1 MSLSITQILDDAPDG
16 ASGVANGQTIG
27 DSTPGVVVQ
36 LTGSDAAAGTNLTLY
51 SVGQNGARQALQ
63 TLTVGS
69 NTSSVIFRPPALAE
83 ASYTFEADSATAASN
98 PFAVTID
105 LTPDAA
111 PLLVKVI
118 DDVQP
123 DGPFSGP
130 DAATPRMINDSTP
143 VLEVSLTGTNAAAGD
158 QLKLFSNQ
166 PTQVQLTH
174 TVTAAEVQ
182 NGYVDLTP
190 TLSDGWYQ
198 FQSQLTHADGAFV
211 GASNVR
217 GVRVDTVA
225 PVAPQITA
233 VHDDAG
239 AATGDVASGGST
251 DDTTPTV
258 TVTFDLEQ
266 PPAGPGSPGHN
277 PYPPS
282 STIQGTVQLFANGT
296 LVGSAY
302 AQAGPATITTSALAP
317 GTYALTARNIDTS
330 GNVGATSAAFSLTVT
345 SGDPAPT
352 GGGQLLTSHQYAD
365 SLVGGA
371 GDDTLVAGQGPD
383 ALTGHGGADVFTFK
397 DLPWNAGHSTDFTL
411 GADRLDLTALFQAS
425 GYTGSNPMADGYVS
439 LQSDGA
445 DGTEVYY
452 DTDGPAP
459 GNTIQFRITDLDH
472 VSPTG
477 LTWAQ
482 LAGGAPAA
490 GAPPPAGGGG
500 SPGQTLTSS
509 KYADT
514 LTGGAGADT
523 LNAGQGP
530 DRLTGG
536 GGADSFVFGQLPW
549 NAGHVTDFTPGVDK
563 LDLRALFQAAG
574 YAGTDPVGDHV
585 LEFRSDGAGDTQ
597 VYVDVDGPSGSQ
609 WPFLITTLDHVAP
622 SQVGAGD
629 WLFH

>member
-16 ASGVANGQTIG
+16 ASGVVNGQTIG

-36 LTGSDAAAGTNLTLY
+36 LAGSDAAAGTSLTLY
-51 SVGQNGARQALQ
+51 SVGASGARQALQ

-69 NTSSVIFRPPALAE
+69 DTSYVIFRPSALAE
-83 ASYTFEADSATAASN
+83 ASYTFEADSANAASN
-98 PFAVTID
+98 PFAVTVD

-130 DAATPRMINDSTP
+130 DASTSRMINDSTP
-143 VLEVSLTGTNAAAGD
+143 VLEISLAGTNASAGD
-158 QLKLFSNQ
+158 QLKLFSKQ
-166 PTQVQLTH
+166 PTQVQFTH
-174 TVTAAEVQ
+174 TVTAAEAQ

-190 TLSDGWYQ
+190 TLTDGWYQ
-198 FQSQLTHADGAFV
+198 FQSQLTHADGSFV

-239 AATGDVASGGST
+239 ATTGDLASGGST

-317 GTYALTARNIDTS
+317 GQYALTARNIDTS
-330 GNVGATSAAFSLTVT
+330 GNVGAMSAPFTLTVT
-345 SGDPAPT
+345 SGDPAPAD
-352 GGGQLLTSHQYAD
+352 GAGQVLTSHQYAD

-371 GDDTLVAGQGPD
+371 GNDTLVAGQGPD
-383 ALTGHGGADVFTFK
+383 TLTGNGGADVFTFK
-397 DLPWNAGHSTDFTL
+397 DLPWNAGHTTDFTV

-425 GYTGSNPMADGYVS
+425 GYTGSNPVADGYVS
-439 LQSDGA
+439 LQSDGVG
-445 DGTEVYY
+445 GTEVCY

-459 GNTIQFRITDLDH
+459 GNAIQFRITDLDH

-482 LAGGAPAA
+482 LSGGTSGA
-490 GAPPPAGGGG
+490 GAT
-500 SPGQTLTSS
+500 PGQTLTSS
-509 KYADT
+509 QYADT

-530 DRLTGG
+530 DQLTGG
-536 GGADSFVFGQLPW
+536 AGPDSFVFGQLPW
-549 NAGHVTDFTPGVDK
+549 NAGHITDFTPGADRI
-563 LDLRALFQAAG
+563 DLRQIFQAAG
-574 YAGTDPVGDHV
+574 YSGADPITDHY

-609 WPFLITTLDHVAP
+609 WPFLITTLDHVTP
-622 SQVGAGD
+622 SQIGAGD
-629 WLFH
+629 WLFR

>member
-16 ASGVANGQTIG
+16 ASGVVNGQTIG

-36 LTGSDAAAGTNLTLY
+36 LAGSDAAAGTSLTLY
-51 SVGQNGARQALQ
+51 SVGPGGTRQALQ

-69 NTSSVIFRPPALAE
+69 DTSYVIFRPPALAE
-83 ASYTFEADSATAASN
+83 ASYTFEADSANAASN
-98 PFAVTID
+98 PFAVTVD

-130 DAATPRMINDSTP
+130 DASTSRMINDSTP
-143 VLEVSLTGTNAAAGD
+143 VLEVSLAGTNAAAGD
-158 QLKLFSNQ
+158 QLKLFSKQ
-166 PTQVQLTH
+166 PTQVQFTH
-174 TVTAAEVQ
+174 TVTAAEAQ

-190 TLSDGWYQ
+190 TLADGWYQ

-211 GASNVR
+211 GPSNVR

-225 PVAPQITA
+225 PVAPQITT

-239 AATGDVASGGST
+239 ATTGDLASGAST

-266 PPAGPGSPGHN
+266 PPVGPGSPGHN

-282 STIQGTVQLFANGT
+282 STIQGAVQLFANGT

-317 GTYALTARNIDTS
+317 GQYALTARNIDTS
-330 GNVGATSAAFSLTVT
+330 GNVGAMSAPFTLTVT
-345 SGDPAPT
+345 SGDPAPS
-352 GGGQLLTSHQYAD
+352 GGGQVLTSHQYAD
-365 SLVGGA
+365 SLVGGP
-371 GDDTLVAGQGPD
+371 GNDTLVAGQGPD
-383 ALTGHGGADVFTFK
+383 TLTGHGGADVFTFK
-397 DLPWNAGHSTDFTL
+397 NLPWNAGHTSDFTV

-425 GYTGSNPMADGYVS
+425 GYTGSNPIADGYVS

-445 DGTEVYY
+445 GGTVVCY

-472 VSPTG
+472 VSPNG

-482 LAGGAPAA
+482 LSGGTSV
-490 GAPPPAGGGG
+490 GGGPPPSSGAT
-500 SPGQTLTSS
+500 PGQTLMSS
-509 KYADT
+509 QYADT
-514 LTGGAGADT
+514 LSGGAGADT

-530 DRLTGG
+530 DQLTGA

-563 LDLRALFQAAG
+563 IDLRQIFQAAG
-574 YAGTDPVGDHV
+574 YSGADPIADHY

-597 VYVDVDGPSGSQ
+597 VYVDVDGPSGGQ
-609 WPFLITTLDHVAP
+609 WPFLITTLDHVTP
-622 SQVGAGD
+622 SQIGAGD